1 MNTKAIADAIAGR
14 FTGVTAGGVAIA
26 VGPTASLP
34 NAIAKGPALLVFHP
48 TGSLEIGMGRQRDD
62 VLTFPVRLL
71 LDPLNYPAR
80 SDAMYAWADALR
92 DRVEMDMDLGLA
104 YVTWAKATAIRLELD
119 ANTWYGGGF
128 DMVELTIS
136 VRVREIATGV
146 AI

>member
-1 MNTKAIADAIAGR
+1 MNMQAIADAIAGR

-48 TGSLEIGMGRQRDD
+48 TGSLEIGMGRMRND

-71 LDPLNYPAR
+71 LDPLDYPTR
-80 SDAMYAWADALR
+80 SAALYAWADALR

-104 YVTWAKATAIRLELD
+104 YVTWARATAIRLELD
-119 ANTWYGGGF
+119 VATWYGGGF
-128 DMVELTIS
+128 DMVELTIE
-136 VRVREIATGV
+136 VRVREVVTSV